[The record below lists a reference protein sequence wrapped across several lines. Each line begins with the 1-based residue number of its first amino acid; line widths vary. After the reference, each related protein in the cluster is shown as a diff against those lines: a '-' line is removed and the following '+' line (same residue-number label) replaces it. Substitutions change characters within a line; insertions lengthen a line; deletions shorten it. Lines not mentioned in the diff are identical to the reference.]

1 MSEKLA
7 KDYVCA
13 ALDGFDLATDP
24 AKLELEL
31 RTRLNTIFTNIGYAK
46 FGMEL
51 FFSSYGHF
59 DVFKLLNSYGLKIF
73 LDLKIFDIPETIKNA
88 SRVLASKPGVNIFN
102 VHATGQIEMMKAA
115 LQGAEETSQKLGIPR
130 PKIIAVT
137 ILTSM
142 NAEKGQVLKLALDAV
157 NAGMDGIVCS
167 ALDLEYLK
175 PNLPENFIY
184 VTPGIRLP
192 GGDAGDQKR
201 IATPDF
207 AYKAG
212 STLQVIGRPIY
223 EGLDATGQLHA
234 VRKINDLIQSVM

>member
-1 MSEKLA
+1 MSERLA

-13 ALDGFDLATDP
+13 ALDGFDLFTEP
-24 AKLELEL
+24 GNLELEL
-31 RTRLNTIFTNIGYAK
+31 RTRLNTISPYIGYAK

-51 FFSSYGHF
+51 FFSTYGHF
-59 DVFKLLNSYGLKIF
+59 DVFKLLNSYGLNIF

-88 SRVLASKPGVNIFN
+88 SRVLAAKPGVNIFN

-137 ILTSM
+137 VLTSM

-157 NAGMDGIVCS
+157 KAGMDGIVCS
-167 ALDLEYLK
+167 AIDLEEIK
-175 PNLPENFIY
+175 PELPDEFIY

-192 GGDAGDQKR
+192 GGNAGDQKR

-207 AYKAG
+207 AYQAG
-212 STLQVIGRPIY
+212 STLQVVGRPIY
-223 EGLDATGQLHA
+223 EGLDANGQLQA
-234 VRKINDLIQSVM
+234 VRKICDLIQSVI